1 MLSITE
7 INMIAER
14 VAQLTKPADEI
25 MDIERAAEYLNT
37 TREALAQ
44 RVCRRQ
50 VPFHKTGGLLYF
62 SRNELNA
69 HYLSDGESENI
80 WTTPRRARKTKSF
93 AK

>member
-44 RVCRRQ
+44 RVCRR
-50 VPFHKTGGLLYF
+50 
-62 SRNELNA
+62 
-69 HYLSDGESENI
+69 
-80 WTTPRRARKTKSF
+80 
-93 AK
+93 